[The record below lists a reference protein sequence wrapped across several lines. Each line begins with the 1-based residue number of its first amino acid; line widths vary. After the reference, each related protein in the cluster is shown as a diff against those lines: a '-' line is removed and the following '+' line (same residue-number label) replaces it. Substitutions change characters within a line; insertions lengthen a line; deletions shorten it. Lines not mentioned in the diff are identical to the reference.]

1 MMHPRRLTV
10 EFFTS
15 LERLDMMIAAK
26 VAAGGC
32 QHCGGP
38 LHQGNYQR
46 KPRGGSIALTGEAF
60 TRRHSLCCGRRG
72 CRKRALPPS
81 LRFLGR
87 RVYLEV
93 VVVLASVLFQVL
105 ATARAAEAA
114 SGVPLRTL
122 RRWRSRWSE
131 VSPRLPTWR
140 ELRARFAPPTMSALG
155 PVGFDQSRRHHRKP
169 RQSRDVPTQVA
180 GSDRQRGL
188 RGRGTLGLGGPGACG
203 DGRVANG
210 RPPRIA
216 RNAAESC

>member
-1 MMHPRRLTV
+1 MMHLRRLTV
-10 EFFTS
+10 EFFAS
-15 LERLDMMIAAK
+15 LEKLDMMIAAK
-26 VAAGGC
+26 VAAGRC

-46 KPRGGSIALTGEAF
+46 KPRGGSIALTGWAF

-114 SGVPLRTL
+114 SGIPLRTL
-122 RRWRSRWSE
+122 RRWRSWWSE
-131 VSPRLPTWR
+131 VFPRLRTWK
-140 ELRARFAPPTMSALG
+140 ELCARFVPPPPDEVQL
-155 PVGFDQSRRHHRKP
+155 P
-169 RQSRDVPTQVA
+169 
-180 GSDRQRGL
+180 GSLLAR
-188 RGRGTLGLGGPGACG
+188 LGGNGHQLDDTGDRFSDAETLLLSARYLAPVTSDSVAEGSRFVTAAFAQMGA
-203 DGRVANG
+203 A
-210 RPPRIA
+210 
-216 RNAAESC
+216 